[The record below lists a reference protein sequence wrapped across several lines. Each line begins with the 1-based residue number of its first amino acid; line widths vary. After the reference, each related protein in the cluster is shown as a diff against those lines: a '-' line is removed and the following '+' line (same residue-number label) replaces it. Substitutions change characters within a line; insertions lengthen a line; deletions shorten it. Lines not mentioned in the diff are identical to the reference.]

1 MIDFMFAFSFYIL
14 HFTFYIPMHSL
25 RLPSALLFVTLSLAA
40 CGSQPVVTP
49 DKTASQRI
57 VEYNSITGKQNE
69 TSPSHG
75 AQTRFWYGAMVGVND
90 IPANGVGVLRQY
102 ADKTFAGQINLNVLP
117 RKDDKH
123 LVVWM
128 AKSGGTDPVR
138 VGELTSIIGDARHAL
153 SFETTE
159 DLSERTA
166 VLVTLETIAEPPSP
180 GPHAAEGMLKEVV
193 KK

>member
-1 MIDFMFAFSFYIL
+1 MRSSTLSGVIL
-14 HFTFYIPMHSL
+14 L
-25 RLPSALLFVTLSLAA
+25 VTLALAA

-69 TSPSHG
+69 TNPSHG
-75 AQTRFWYGAMVGVND
+75 AQTRFWYGAIVGVND

-102 ADKTFAGQINLNVLP
+102 ADKTFAGQINLNILP

-138 VGELTSIIGDARHAL
+138 VGELASIIGDARHTS
-153 SFETTE
+153 SFETTGN
-159 DLSERTA
+159 LSERTV
-166 VLVTLETIAEPPSP
+166 VLVTLETIAEPSSP
-180 GPHAAEGMLKEVV
+180 GPHAAEGTLKEVAT
-193 KK
+193 K